1 MTLPMRQQKH
11 VETWQASGL
20 SQAAYCR
27 EHKLNAKTFSNWLR
41 IYRIEQTDT
50 KVPTIIPVTIKSAA
64 SSTEPLHLCTAS
76 GHLLQLPANVS
87 PKWLGELLKCLA

>member
-1 MTLPMRQQKH
+1 MTLPLQQQKH
-11 VETWQASGL
+11 VEAWHASGL